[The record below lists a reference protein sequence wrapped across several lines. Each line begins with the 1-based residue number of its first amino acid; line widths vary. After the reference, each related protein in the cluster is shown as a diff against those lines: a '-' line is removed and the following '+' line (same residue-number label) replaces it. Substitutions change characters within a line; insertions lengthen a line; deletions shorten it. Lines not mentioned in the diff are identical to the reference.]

1 MYTLVSYL
9 ANPERELQFLRSVAE
24 VVILILLPPDY
35 SRCVPVRQL
44 LREILA
50 CHGQSTC
57 WGPAVFGDDKGGG
70 SVRKVVSRS
79 KFTEQIFTPQA
90 EQKLSIVCTK

>member
-24 VVILILLPPDY
+24 VVIMILLPSDY

-50 CHGQSTC
+50 CQGKA
-57 WGPAVFGDDKGGG
+57 AVCPSDSCSERYWPVK
-70 SVRKVVSRS
+70 VRLLCARQTSAKRD
-79 KFTEQIFTPQA
+79 TG
-90 EQKLSIVCTK
+90 LSG

>member
-1 MYTLVSYL
+1 MYTRSRTWPITRHTSPSDPDSDGKTTLPMYTLVSYL

-50 CHGQSTC
+50 CHGQSAC
-57 WGPAVFGDDKGGG
+57 WGPAVFWDDKVG
-70 SVRKVVSRS
+70 VS
-79 KFTEQIFTPQA
+79 
-90 EQKLSIVCTK
+90 